1 MSPLAI
7 VHSLIK
13 FALCVGL
20 AGGLVDIALEMGQ
33 KAAAARKR
41 GIISFQELNQSL
53 NSRIESPSP
62 K

>member
-20 AGGLVDIALEMGQ
+20 AGGLIDLTIGVGKRAENAMGIGLINL
-33 KAAAARKR
+33 KR
-41 GIISFQELNQSL
+41 LNDA
-53 NSRIESPSP
+53 
-62 K
+62 